1 MWESESVFQPKKTF
15 THQTLLDARAHLQ
28 RVGLPRRE
36 EGGDAE
42 DDVVALK
49 KKRIYAFSHTFYT
62 KNVLPASCRTPR
74 TRLAPPPRSPCRS
87 RGG

>member
-49 KKRIYAFSHTFYT
+49 IIKEIMHFPTLFTLKILFTCKLYD
-62 KNVLPASCRTPR
+62 TPYPSG
-74 TRLAPPPRSPCRS
+74 TTAP
-87 RGG
+87 